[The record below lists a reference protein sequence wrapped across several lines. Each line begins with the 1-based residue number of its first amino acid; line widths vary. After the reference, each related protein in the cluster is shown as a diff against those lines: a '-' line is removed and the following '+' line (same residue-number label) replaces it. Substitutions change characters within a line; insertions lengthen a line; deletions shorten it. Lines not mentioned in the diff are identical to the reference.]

1 MTCPGSLGF
10 EGTTARMGT
19 QFYHVTPQLE
29 PFLSAS
35 LPHGSP
41 CEKVRFRISL
51 DTEGETKASE
61 KIAAQWDAEVS
72 GLRISRAVV
81 SKVC

>member
-1 MTCPGSLGF
+1 M
-10 EGTTARMGT
+10 AT

-35 LPHGSP
+35 LPQGSP

-61 KIAAQWDAEVS
+61 KSVA
-72 GLRISRAVV
+72 
-81 SKVC
+81 